1 MAIKLKRKKN
11 IIKGART
18 RRLSSDETQVP
29 SARGFKDPDSR
40 SHNVR
45 QVDSPSSEHRG
56 LDEANIQSGRRYR
69 RKYKKTT
76 SSGKGR
82 VPVKKNVVKVK
93 TKAQPIKKWKKGSK
107 ERKEAKA
114 LSSKRY

>member
-18 RRLSSDETQVP
+18 SGQSSDETQVP
-29 SARGFKDPDSR
+29 SARGFKSPDSR
-40 SHNVR
+40 DPYKAGEDDKFITR
-45 QVDSPSSEHRG
+45 D
-56 LDEANIQSGRRYR
+56 RRYR